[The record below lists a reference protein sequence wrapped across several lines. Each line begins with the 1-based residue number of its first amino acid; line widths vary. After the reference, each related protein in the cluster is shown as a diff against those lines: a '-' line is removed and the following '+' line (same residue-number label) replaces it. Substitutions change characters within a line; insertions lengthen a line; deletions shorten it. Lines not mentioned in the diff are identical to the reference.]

1 MVLSAAEERN
11 AFITRLDEQLAVDPT
26 GIAVVRLDLD
36 RFLRIG
42 QIFGRAVSDVVR
54 AELVRRLQA
63 LATGAHWVLELT
75 EEAFLFVVSVEEISV
90 EALEHLGMSI
100 ISSVSAPIRLEGV
113 AEAIAVGSNTGLAF
127 CGPATHPSASRLL
140 AAAELAIQEADSL
153 GSRRSVVYRVDP
165 DDPTRIP
172 DLFADML
179 GAIERHEFHAF
190 LQPVISV
197 GDGRLVGAE
206 TLVRWM
212 HPHHG
217 VLYPRDFVA
226 EAERSG
232 LIRDIDGLVWQSAWS
247 WFAEHAVGTQLTL
260 SVNLSPAD
268 LDHPGL
274 TDKVAEFC
282 RSTGLAP
289 KQLVFEVT
297 ETALTQ
303 NWELARRR
311 LAALRELG
319 CRIAVDDFG
328 SGYMFL
334 ERLATDL
341 FDIMKIDRSLIVT
354 AESTAP
360 RGTELLRGV
369 VALGKQL
376 GMTVLA
382 EGIETEQQLQMVRD
396 AGCDF
401 AQGFHLGRPMPT
413 DDFAIFMKR

>member
-1 MVLSAAEERN
+1 M
-11 AFITRLDEQLAVDPT
+11 
-26 GIAVVRLDLD
+26 
-36 RFLRIG
+36 
-42 QIFGRAVSDVVR
+42 
-54 AELVRRLQA
+54 
-63 LATGAHWVLELT
+63 
-75 EEAFLFVVSVEEISV
+75 
-90 EALEHLGMSI
+90 
-100 ISSVSAPIRLEGV
+100 
-113 AEAIAVGSNTGLAF
+113 
-127 CGPATHPSASRLL
+127 
-140 AAAELAIQEADSL
+140 
-153 GSRRSVVYRVDP
+153 
-165 DDPTRIP
+165 
-172 DLFADML
+172 
-179 GAIERHEFHAF
+179 
-190 LQPVISV
+190 
-197 GDGRLVGAE
+197 
-206 TLVRWM
+206 
-212 HPHHG
+212 
-217 VLYPRDFVA
+217 
-226 EAERSG
+226 
-232 LIRDIDGLVWQSAWS
+232 
-247 WFAEHAVGTQLTL
+247 
-260 SVNLSPAD
+260 NLSPAD